1 MLNSY
6 GTEFAKKG
14 YYEMNYQKIKKLL
27 MRLHIVLAHARSKD
41 EVVKR
46 VHPRF

>member
-6 GTEFAKKG
+6 GIEFAKKG
-14 YYEMNYQKIKKLL
+14 YYEMDYQKTKKLL
-27 MRLHIVLAHARSKD
+27 MGLHLILTHARSKD

-46 VHPRF
+46 IHPRF

>member
-6 GTEFAKKG
+6 DIEFAKKG
-14 YYEMNYQKIKKLL
+14 YYEMDYQKTKKLL
-27 MRLHIVLAHARSKD
+27 MGLHLVLIHARSKD

-46 VHPRF
+46 IHPRF

>member
-6 GTEFAKKG
+6 GNQFAKKA
-14 YYEMNYQKIKKLL
+14 YLDMDYQKIKKLL
-27 MRLHIVLAHARSKD
+27 MGLHIVLTYARSKD